1 MKLNNRNSLAKFT
14 KDNIEEY
21 NKKHNNLNS
30 KQIKNAIK
38 KQLNIVEEPKFSST
52 DIGVYLTKKFKKIVN
67 DPTKKEKLDKQ
78 IDKLAGYK
86 KDVKKG
92 LEDIANKNVISLNEL
107 EEYYINRI
115 LQDIKKSYLNDKSCK
130 KDIMT
135 RLLDYDSH
143 NEGDC
148 YETQRK
154 YVKNTLEHNMS
165 KALFLALLG
174 GFNKTNVE
182 IDAGTKI
189 ANEGDSAQF
198 LFLARAILAGFT
210 CSNVDVRSTRYDA
223 IIDYDGDL
231 LKVQVK
237 GISGTSVSL
246 RDRDRGG
253 EGIDSKSQRN
263 KGKIISSKEV
273 DIYVAVDKQ
282 FGICYLIP
290 AKDVDKW
297 VKKGIDNISVSN
309 LIEYRENWDI
319 VSKVAREKFS

>member
-1 MKLNNRNSLAKFT
+1 MKLKNRNSLSKFT

-21 NKKHNNLNS
+21 NKKSGNFNS
-30 KQIKNAIK
+30 KEIAKAIK
-38 KQLNIVEEPKFSST
+38 KQLKINEEPKFSST
-52 DIGVYLTKKFKKIVN
+52 DIGVYLTRRFKNILN
-67 DPTKKEKLDKQ
+67 NPQKKEKIDKE
-78 IDKLAGYK
+78 IDKLVGYK
-86 KDVKKG
+86 KDVKQG
-92 LEDIANKNVISLNEL
+92 LRRIANKNVISLNEL
-107 EEYYINRI
+107 EEYYVNRV
-115 LQDIKKSYLNDKSCK
+115 LQDIKKQYLENEKLE
-130 KDIMT
+130 KDILA
-135 RLLDYDSH
+135 RLLAYDEH
-143 NEGDC
+143 NESDS
-148 YETQRK
+148 YKTQIK
-154 YVKNTLEHNMS
+154 YVKKTLKHSVN
-165 KALFLALLG
+165 KALLLALAG

-182 IDAGTKI
+182 ISAGTKI

-223 IIDYDGDL
+223 IIDYDGNL

-237 GISGTSVSL
+237 GISDTSVSL

-253 EGIDSKSQRN
+253 AGIDSKAQRN
-263 KGKIISSKEV
+263 KGKNISSKEV

-297 VKKGIDNISVSN
+297 IKKGKENINVSN

-319 VSKVAREKFS
+319 ISKVANELFS